1 MIIHVTR
8 EIGEVFVYGA
18 NGNEVLVRSIFE
30 LQEVEKEVVRK
41 VNDVKYL
48 SQGQL
53 IEYLY
58 QMLEA
63 AMPEEEEIEVRVY

>member
-1 MIIHVTR
+1 MIVHVTR

-41 VNDVKYL
+41 ANDAKYL

-53 IEYLY
+53 IEYLH